1 MKKRLPLWIALV
13 PLAMLV
19 ALISVVV
26 SIFGDESLAGASQVA
41 LIVSTAVAVCIG
53 LATKAICWQ
62 DFEDEIGRK
71 LSSLSSAIMVLLL
84 IGALGSSWMVSGVVP
99 TLIYYGLELMSPQW
113 FLVSS
118 CLICALISVVTGSSW
133 TTIATIGIALM
144 GIGTALGFSE
154 GWVAGAIISGSY
166 FGDKISPL
174 SDTTVLASSSAG
186 TPLFTHIRFMLG
198 TTVPTFLVTL
208 MIFTGEGLG
217 VQHADMHQVVLVQE
231 ALAHTFNISLWLF
244 VVPLVTAILIAMR
257 MPAMVV
263 LFLGTLVA
271 TFTGAFAQ
279 GALLDQIAG
288 SDLEGWMQRFRG
300 AMILVSGST
309 SLDTGVPELNDL
321 VATRGMSGMLSTI
334 WLILCAALFGAAMT
348 VTGMIDSIMRAVIK
362 LARGVVSTVSCTAM
376 TGLFFNIVTADQYLS
391 IILSCNMYSKVY
403 RNKGL
408 EPRLLSRTVEDG
420 TTVTSVLIPW
430 NTCGMTQASVLGVS
444 TLAYA
449 PYSFF
454 CYLSPVMTVLVACL
468 KDEAV
473 APSDKA

>member
-1 MKKRLPLWIALV
+1 MSLPLALV
-13 PLAMLV
+13 PLFLLV
-19 ALISVVV
+19 VLISVVISV
-26 SIFGDESLAGASQVA
+26 FGDEALSGASQIA
-41 LIVSTAVAVCIG
+41 LIVATSTSVCIG
-53 LATKAICWQ
+53 LAMKVIRWQ

-71 LSSLSSAIMVLLL
+71 MSSLSTAIIVLLL
-84 IGALGSSWMVSGVVP
+84 IGALGGSWMVSGVVP
-99 TLIYYGLELMSPQW
+99 TLIYYGLEMMSPQW

-118 CLICALISVVTGSSW
+118 CLICALVSVVTGSSW

-154 GWVAGAIISGSY
+154 GWVAGAIISGAY
-166 FGDKISPL
+166 FGDKVSPL

-198 TTVPTFLVTL
+198 TTVPTFLITL

-217 VQHADMHQVVLVQE
+217 AEASDMHQVSVVQD
-231 ALAHTFNISLWLF
+231 ALAQTFNISLWLLL
-244 VVPLVTAILIAMR
+244 VPLATGVLIAMR
-257 MPAMVV
+257 MPAIVV

-271 TFTGAFAQ
+271 TFAATLAQ
-279 GALLDQIAG
+279 GHLLDEIAG
-288 SDLEGWMQRFRG
+288 SGLDGWMQRFRG

-309 SLDTGVPELNDL
+309 QLDTGVEELNDL
-321 VATRGMSGMLSTI
+321 VATRGMAGMLSTI

-348 VTGMIDSIMRAVIK
+348 VTGMIESIMHAVMR

-391 IILSCNMYSKVY
+391 IILSSNMFAPLY
-403 RNKGL
+403 RRKGL
-408 EPRLLSRTVEDG
+408 EPRLLSRSVEDG

-444 TLAYA
+444 TLIYA

-454 CYLSPVMTVLVACL
+454 CYLSPLMTMLVAAL
-468 KDEAV
+468 M
-473 APSDKA
+473 APSRRKQE